1 MPAIRPVLFH
11 WRAKDEVRVLPRDV
25 RVKLGTALM
34 ALQRGFNLA
43 MPLSRPMPAVRVG
56 VDELRLRGESGHY
69 RVFYYRKSA
78 AGILVLR
85 AFQKKTPETPRT
97 EIELARRRLTEMLNE
112 YEEVGRRT

>member
-1 MPAIRPVLFH
+1 MPVLRPVLFH
-11 WRAKDEVRVLPRDV
+11 YRAKEEVRALPTDV
-25 RVKLGTALM
+25 RVKLGSALM

-43 MPLSRPMPAVRVG
+43 MPLSRPMPAVRAG
-56 VDELRLRGESGHY
+56 VDEFRLRGESGHY

-78 AGILVLR
+78 AGVLVLR